1 MEKQIDLLETQV
13 SYLQMRILVKMFSK
27 ALNVLIFYKVLLTRG
42 A

>member
-27 ALNVLIFYKVLLTRG
+27 GLNVLIFYKVLLTRG

>member
-13 SYLQMRILVKMFSK
+13 SYLQIRILVKMFSK
-27 ALNVLIFYKVLLTRG
+27 GLNVLIFYKILLTRG